1 MRNTVIG
8 KGEGLAMAHNFK
20 LFIWVFLIVIL
31 TACGS
36 GGGGGGSS
44 NSQTGIT
51 AGFISNVANPP
62 DNSISLVQKSAQGDL
77 ITLSVTSKSLATPS
91 SGAAFDIEF
100 DPNLVSFVT
109 FVPGSFYETTGTV
122 NYQAGLQ
129 MGTNNRLV
137 VGITQQAGPGATGS
151 GPLIELQ
158 FRALKNGNSALTST
172 NNNMIDQSG
181 NLIPGIIW
189 SGGTITGS

>member
-1 MRNTVIG
+1 VRSIIGRGPAVARN
-8 KGEGLAMAHNFK
+8 LK
-20 LFIWVFLIVIL
+20 LFVWAFLVIIIL

-36 GGGGGGSS
+36 GGGGGNSGSPG
-44 NSQTGIT
+44 SQTIT
-51 AGFISNVANPP
+51 ASFTPDVANPT
-62 DNSISLVQKSAQGDL
+62 DNSISLAQKSVQGDL
-77 ITLSVTSKSLATPS
+77 ITLRVTLKSLPTPS

-109 FVPGSFYETTGTV
+109 FAPGSFYETTGTV

-158 FRALKNGNSALTST
+158 FKALKNGNSALTST

-189 SGGTITGS
+189 SGGTVTGS